1 MRLLIYRGDRASASA
16 FALRNALVANG
27 VDAKVNR
34 RGCTPRTRRTV
45 INWGCSSSPYIT
57 GLNRS
62 GVELAVDKLSTLRT
76 LAAASVRVPEF
87 TQHLHVDRGP
97 DIWLARTKLNSHG
110 GAGIVVVRRQ
120 DPIPEA
126 PLYTRYVGKVQEYRL
141 HVVDGKVIA
150 EQQKRKELGTE
161 QTADQKLIRNRS
173 NGWVYA
179 VNNVEWTDEPTKA
192 AAYEEAEEAVLALGL
207 DFGAVDLLIDKDA
220 GLPYVLEVNTAP
232 GLHSPTVLA
241 AYVEAIKE
249 MLDE

>member
-1 MRLLIYRGDRASASA
+1 MRLLIYRGDRASTSA
-16 FALRNALVANG
+16 FALRDVLVASG
-27 VDAKVNR
+27 VDTKINK
-34 RGCTPRTRRTV
+34 RGRTPRTRRTV
-45 INWGCSSSPYIT
+45 INWGCSSSPYNT
-57 GLNRS
+57 GLNRN
-62 GVELAVDKLSTLRT
+62 GVGLAVNKLNTLT
-76 LAAASVRVPEF
+76 ALACAGVRVPEF

-97 DIWLARTKLNSHG
+97 DIWLARTILSSHG
-110 GAGIVVVRRQ
+110 GAGVVVVRRQ

-126 PLYTRYVGKVQEYRL
+126 PLYTRYISKVQEYRL
-141 HVVDGKVIA
+141 HVAGGRVIA
-150 EQQKRKELGTE
+150 VQQKRKELETE

-179 VNNVEWTDEPTKA
+179 VNNVEWTDEPTKE

-207 DFGAVDLLIDKDA
+207 DFGAVDLVLCKDT